1 MPEINAFEKISNA
14 YYSLTAAEKK
24 VADYVIIHQ
33 QESQYMSISELAEAC
48 GVAEATIS
56 RFARRLNY
64 KGYNAFKL
72 AVAHST
78 AGRSAGNPLSGQ
90 VLAEDGVSD
99 VCQKLF
105 AANVDAMEQTL
116 SLLRPEDVTAAGDLM
131 EQEIPLLGVNLG
143 TLGYLAEVEIG
154 NIETALDKLLR
165 DEYTREARMML
176 SGGVFREGRNVV
188 HDFALN
194 DIVISRCG
202 SLQILHFHIYVN
214 GRFLNGYGADGMIV
228 ATPTGSTGYNMSAG
242 GPIVE
247 PGASLLLLTPIC
259 PHTLNTRSIVL
270 APDDEVVIEI
280 PEGRENC
287 VQKVEASFDG
297 SHRVILQ
304 TGDKIV
310 IKKASKTTEIL
321 KLNTESFLEVLHKKM
336 SE

>member
-1 MPEINAFEKISNA
+1 MPEINAFEKISSA

-116 SLLRPEDVTAAGDLM
+116 SLLRPEDVTAAGDLL
-131 EQEIPLLGVNLG
+131 ER
-143 TLGYLAEVEIG
+143 A
-154 NIETALDKLLR
+154 DKVLCMGQGGSMVMA
-165 DEYTREARMML
+165 REAAHLFSTAFGKYFAVTDSHMQAIAATQLGPRDVIL
-176 SGGVFREGRNVV
+176 YFSYSGATRDMVENCLLARERG
-188 HDFALN
+188 AK
-194 DIVISRCG
+194 VI
-202 SLQILHFHIYVN
+202 LVT
-214 GRFLNGYGADGMIV
+214 RF
-228 ATPTGSTGYNMSAG
+228 PKS
-242 GPIVE
+242 
-247 PGASLLLLTPIC
+247 PGAALASV
-259 PHTLNTRSIVL
+259 VL
-270 APDDEVVIEI
+270 QCGANENPLQMGSVAARIAMIFVLDVLFSEVCRRDLPACRARRRQV
-280 PEGRENC
+280 
-287 VQKVEASFDG
+287 ADA
-297 SHRVILQ
+297 L
-304 TGDKIV
+304 
-310 IKKASKTTEIL
+310 
-321 KLNTESFLEVLHKKM
+321 
-336 SE
+336 SEKHL

>member
-116 SLLRPEDVTAAGDLM
+116 SLLRPEDVTAAGDLLERADKVLCM
-131 EQEIPLLGVNLG
+131 GQGGSMVMAQEAAHLFSTAFGKYFAVTDSHMQAIAATQLGPRDVILYFSYSGATRDMVENCLLARERGAKVIL
-143 TLGYLAEVEIG
+143 V
-154 NIETALDKLLR
+154 
-165 DEYTREARMML
+165 TRFPK
-176 SGGVFREGRNVV
+176 S
-188 HDFALN
+188 
-194 DIVISRCG
+194 
-202 SLQILHFHIYVN
+202 
-214 GRFLNGYGADGMIV
+214 
-228 ATPTGSTGYNMSAG
+228 
-242 GPIVE
+242 
-247 PGASLLLLTPIC
+247 PGAALASV
-259 PHTLNTRSIVL
+259 VL
-270 APDDEVVIEI
+270 QCGANENPLQMGSVAARIAMIFVLDVLFSEVCRRDLPAFRARRRQV
-280 PEGRENC
+280 
-287 VQKVEASFDG
+287 ADA
-297 SHRVILQ
+297 L
-304 TGDKIV
+304 
-310 IKKASKTTEIL
+310 
-321 KLNTESFLEVLHKKM
+321 
-336 SE
+336 SEKHL

>member
-1 MPEINAFEKISNA
+1 MPEINAFEKIGNA

-116 SLLRPEDVTAAGDLM
+116 SLLRPEDVTAAGDLLERADKVLCM
-131 EQEIPLLGVNLG
+131 GQGGSMVMAQEAAHLFSTAFGKYFAVTDSHMQAIAATQLGPRDVILYFSYSGATRDMVENCLLARERGAKVIL
-143 TLGYLAEVEIG
+143 V
-154 NIETALDKLLR
+154 
-165 DEYTREARMML
+165 TRFPK
-176 SGGVFREGRNVV
+176 S
-188 HDFALN
+188 
-194 DIVISRCG
+194 
-202 SLQILHFHIYVN
+202 
-214 GRFLNGYGADGMIV
+214 
-228 ATPTGSTGYNMSAG
+228 
-242 GPIVE
+242 
-247 PGASLLLLTPIC
+247 PGAALASV
-259 PHTLNTRSIVL
+259 VL
-270 APDDEVVIEI
+270 QCGANENPLQMGSVAARIAMIFVLDVLFSEVCRRDLPACRARRRQV
-280 PEGRENC
+280 
-287 VQKVEASFDG
+287 ADA
-297 SHRVILQ
+297 L
-304 TGDKIV
+304 
-310 IKKASKTTEIL
+310 
-321 KLNTESFLEVLHKKM
+321 
-336 SE
+336 SEKHL

>member
-1 MPEINAFEKISNA
+1 MPEMDAFEKISNA

-116 SLLRPEDVTAAGDLM
+116 SLLRPEDVTAAGDLLERADKVLCM
-131 EQEIPLLGVNLG
+131 GQGGSMVMAQEAAHLFSTAFGKYFAVTDSHMQAIAATQLGPRDVILYFSYSGATRDMVENSLLARERGAKVIL
-143 TLGYLAEVEIG
+143 V
-154 NIETALDKLLR
+154 
-165 DEYTREARMML
+165 TRFPK
-176 SGGVFREGRNVV
+176 S
-188 HDFALN
+188 
-194 DIVISRCG
+194 
-202 SLQILHFHIYVN
+202 
-214 GRFLNGYGADGMIV
+214 
-228 ATPTGSTGYNMSAG
+228 
-242 GPIVE
+242 
-247 PGASLLLLTPIC
+247 PGAALASV
-259 PHTLNTRSIVL
+259 VL
-270 APDDEVVIEI
+270 QCGANENPLQMGSVAARIAMIFVLDVLFSEVCRRDLPACRARRRQV
-280 PEGRENC
+280 
-287 VQKVEASFDG
+287 ADA
-297 SHRVILQ
+297 L
-304 TGDKIV
+304 
-310 IKKASKTTEIL
+310 
-321 KLNTESFLEVLHKKM
+321 
-336 SE
+336 SEKHL

>member
-99 VCQKLF
+99 VCQQLF

-116 SLLRPEDVTAAGDLM
+116 SLLRPEDVTAAGDLLERADKVLCM
-131 EQEIPLLGVNLG
+131 GQGGSMVMAQEAAHLFSTAFGKYFAVTDSHMQAIAATQLGPRDVILYFSYSGATRDMVENCLLARERGAKVIL
-143 TLGYLAEVEIG
+143 V
-154 NIETALDKLLR
+154 
-165 DEYTREARMML
+165 TRFPK
-176 SGGVFREGRNVV
+176 S
-188 HDFALN
+188 
-194 DIVISRCG
+194 
-202 SLQILHFHIYVN
+202 
-214 GRFLNGYGADGMIV
+214 
-228 ATPTGSTGYNMSAG
+228 
-242 GPIVE
+242 
-247 PGASLLLLTPIC
+247 PGAALASV
-259 PHTLNTRSIVL
+259 VL
-270 APDDEVVIEI
+270 QCGANENPLQMGSVAARIAMIFVLDVLFSEVCRRDLPACRARRRQV
-280 PEGRENC
+280 
-287 VQKVEASFDG
+287 ADA
-297 SHRVILQ
+297 L
-304 TGDKIV
+304 
-310 IKKASKTTEIL
+310 
-321 KLNTESFLEVLHKKM
+321 
-336 SE
+336 SEKHL

>member
-116 SLLRPEDVTAAGDLM
+116 SLLRPEDVTAAGDLLERADKVLCM
-131 EQEIPLLGVNLG
+131 GQGGSMVMAQEAAHLFSTAFGKYFAVTDSHMQAIAATQLGPRDVILYFSYSGATRDMVENCLLARERGAKVVL
-143 TLGYLAEVEIG
+143 V
-154 NIETALDKLLR
+154 
-165 DEYTREARMML
+165 TRFPK
-176 SGGVFREGRNVV
+176 S
-188 HDFALN
+188 
-194 DIVISRCG
+194 
-202 SLQILHFHIYVN
+202 
-214 GRFLNGYGADGMIV
+214 
-228 ATPTGSTGYNMSAG
+228 
-242 GPIVE
+242 
-247 PGASLLLLTPIC
+247 PGAALASV
-259 PHTLNTRSIVL
+259 VL
-270 APDDEVVIEI
+270 QCGANENPLQMGSVAARIAMIFVLDVLFSEVCRRDLPACRARRRQV
-280 PEGRENC
+280 
-287 VQKVEASFDG
+287 ADA
-297 SHRVILQ
+297 L
-304 TGDKIV
+304 
-310 IKKASKTTEIL
+310 
-321 KLNTESFLEVLHKKM
+321 
-336 SE
+336 SEKHL

>member
-116 SLLRPEDVTAAGDLM
+116 SLLRPEDVTAAGDLLERADKVLCM
-131 EQEIPLLGVNLG
+131 GQGGSMVMAQEAAHLFSTAFGKYFAVTDSHMQAIAATQLGPRDVILYFSYSGATRDMVENCLLARERGAKVIL
-143 TLGYLAEVEIG
+143 V
-154 NIETALDKLLR
+154 
-165 DEYTREARMML
+165 TRFPK
-176 SGGVFREGRNVV
+176 S
-188 HDFALN
+188 
-194 DIVISRCG
+194 
-202 SLQILHFHIYVN
+202 
-214 GRFLNGYGADGMIV
+214 
-228 ATPTGSTGYNMSAG
+228 
-242 GPIVE
+242 
-247 PGASLLLLTPIC
+247 PGAALASV
-259 PHTLNTRSIVL
+259 VL
-270 APDDEVVIEI
+270 QCGANENPLQMGSVAARIAMIFVLDGLFSEVCRRDLPACRARRRQV
-280 PEGRENC
+280 
-287 VQKVEASFDG
+287 ADA
-297 SHRVILQ
+297 L
-304 TGDKIV
+304 
-310 IKKASKTTEIL
+310 
-321 KLNTESFLEVLHKKM
+321 
-336 SE
+336 SEKHL

>member
-116 SLLRPEDVTAAGDLM
+116 SLLRPEDVTAAGDLLERADKVLCM
-131 EQEIPLLGVNLG
+131 GQGGSMVMAQEAAHLFSTAFGKYFAVTDSHMQAIAATQLGPRDVILYFSYSGATRDMVENCLLARERGAKVIL
-143 TLGYLAEVEIG
+143 V
-154 NIETALDKLLR
+154 
-165 DEYTREARMML
+165 TRFPK
-176 SGGVFREGRNVV
+176 S
-188 HDFALN
+188 
-194 DIVISRCG
+194 
-202 SLQILHFHIYVN
+202 
-214 GRFLNGYGADGMIV
+214 
-228 ATPTGSTGYNMSAG
+228 
-242 GPIVE
+242 
-247 PGASLLLLTPIC
+247 PGAALASV
-259 PHTLNTRSIVL
+259 VL
-270 APDDEVVIEI
+270 QCGANENPLQMGSVAARIAMIFVLDVLFSEVCRRDLPACRARRRQV
-280 PEGRENC
+280 
-287 VQKVEASFDG
+287 ADA
-297 SHRVILQ
+297 L
-304 TGDKIV
+304 
-310 IKKASKTTEIL
+310 
-321 KLNTESFLEVLHKKM
+321 
-336 SE
+336 SEKHL

>member
-1 MPEINAFEKISNA
+1 MPEINAFEKISSA

-116 SLLRPEDVTAAGDLM
+116 SLLRPEDVTAAGDLLERADKVLCM
-131 EQEIPLLGVNLG
+131 GQGGSMVMAQEAAHLFSTAFGKYFAVTDSHMQAIAAAQLGPRDVILYFSYSGATRDMVENCLLARERGARIVL
-143 TLGYLAEVEIG
+143 V
-154 NIETALDKLLR
+154 
-165 DEYTREARMML
+165 TRFPK
-176 SGGVFREGRNVV
+176 S
-188 HDFALN
+188 
-194 DIVISRCG
+194 
-202 SLQILHFHIYVN
+202 
-214 GRFLNGYGADGMIV
+214 
-228 ATPTGSTGYNMSAG
+228 
-242 GPIVE
+242 
-247 PGASLLLLTPIC
+247 PGAALASV
-259 PHTLNTRSIVL
+259 VL
-270 APDDEVVIEI
+270 QCGANENPLQMGSVAARIAMIFVLDVLFSEVCRRDLPACRARRRQV
-280 PEGRENC
+280 
-287 VQKVEASFDG
+287 ADA
-297 SHRVILQ
+297 L
-304 TGDKIV
+304 
-310 IKKASKTTEIL
+310 
-321 KLNTESFLEVLHKKM
+321 
-336 SE
+336 SEKHL

>member
-1 MPEINAFEKISNA
+1 MPEINAFEKISSA

-116 SLLRPEDVTAAGDLM
+116 SLLRPEDVTAAGDLLERADKVLCM
-131 EQEIPLLGVNLG
+131 GQGGSMVMAQEAAHLFSTAFGKYFAVTDSHMQAIAAAQLGPRDVILYFSYSGATRDMVENCLLARERGARVVL
-143 TLGYLAEVEIG
+143 V
-154 NIETALDKLLR
+154 
-165 DEYTREARMML
+165 TRFPK
-176 SGGVFREGRNVV
+176 S
-188 HDFALN
+188 
-194 DIVISRCG
+194 
-202 SLQILHFHIYVN
+202 
-214 GRFLNGYGADGMIV
+214 
-228 ATPTGSTGYNMSAG
+228 
-242 GPIVE
+242 
-247 PGASLLLLTPIC
+247 PGAALASV
-259 PHTLNTRSIVL
+259 VL
-270 APDDEVVIEI
+270 QCGANENPLQMGSVAARIAMIFVLDVLFSEVCRRDLPACRARRRQV
-280 PEGRENC
+280 
-287 VQKVEASFDG
+287 ADA
-297 SHRVILQ
+297 L
-304 TGDKIV
+304 
-310 IKKASKTTEIL
+310 
-321 KLNTESFLEVLHKKM
+321 
-336 SE
+336 SEKHL

>member
-116 SLLRPEDVTAAGDLM
+116 SLLRPEDVTADKVLCMGQGGSMVMA
-131 EQEIPLLGVNLG
+131 QEAAHLFSTAFGKYFAVTDSHMQAIAATQLGPRDVILYFSYSGATRDMVENCLLARERGAKVIL
-143 TLGYLAEVEIG
+143 I
-154 NIETALDKLLR
+154 
-165 DEYTREARMML
+165 TRFPK
-176 SGGVFREGRNVV
+176 S
-188 HDFALN
+188 
-194 DIVISRCG
+194 
-202 SLQILHFHIYVN
+202 
-214 GRFLNGYGADGMIV
+214 
-228 ATPTGSTGYNMSAG
+228 
-242 GPIVE
+242 
-247 PGASLLLLTPIC
+247 PGAALASV
-259 PHTLNTRSIVL
+259 VL
-270 APDDEVVIEI
+270 QCGANENPLQMGSVAARIAMIFVLDVLFSEVCRRDLPACRARRRQV
-280 PEGRENC
+280 
-287 VQKVEASFDG
+287 ADA
-297 SHRVILQ
+297 L
-304 TGDKIV
+304 
-310 IKKASKTTEIL
+310 
-321 KLNTESFLEVLHKKM
+321 
-336 SE
+336 SEKHL

>member
-105 AANVDAMEQTL
+105 TANVDAMEQTL
-116 SLLRPEDVTAAGDLM
+116 SLLRPEDVTAAGDLLERADKVLCM
-131 EQEIPLLGVNLG
+131 GQGGSMVMAQEAAHLFSTAFGKYFAVTDSHMQAIAATQLGPRDVILYFSYSGATRDMVENCLLARERGAKVIL
-143 TLGYLAEVEIG
+143 V
-154 NIETALDKLLR
+154 
-165 DEYTREARMML
+165 TRFPK
-176 SGGVFREGRNVV
+176 S
-188 HDFALN
+188 
-194 DIVISRCG
+194 
-202 SLQILHFHIYVN
+202 
-214 GRFLNGYGADGMIV
+214 
-228 ATPTGSTGYNMSAG
+228 
-242 GPIVE
+242 
-247 PGASLLLLTPIC
+247 PGAALASV
-259 PHTLNTRSIVL
+259 VL
-270 APDDEVVIEI
+270 QCGTNENPLQMGSVAARIAMIFVLDVLFSEVCRRDLPACRARRRQV
-280 PEGRENC
+280 
-287 VQKVEASFDG
+287 ADA
-297 SHRVILQ
+297 L
-304 TGDKIV
+304 
-310 IKKASKTTEIL
+310 
-321 KLNTESFLEVLHKKM
+321 
-336 SE
+336 SEKHL